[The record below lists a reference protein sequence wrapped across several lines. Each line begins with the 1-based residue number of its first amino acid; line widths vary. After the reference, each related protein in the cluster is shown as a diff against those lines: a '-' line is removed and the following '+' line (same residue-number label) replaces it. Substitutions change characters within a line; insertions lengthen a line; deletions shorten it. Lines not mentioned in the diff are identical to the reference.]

1 MGVITLGDL
10 LSAPDLGDL
19 LLEQLVAL
27 AADVG
32 DLLASDA
39 EILDGGENLLGDLG
53 RGLVLGQGVRVVERV
68 ICVVRSARG
77 STEAVKQARSH

>member
-1 MGVITLGDL
+1 MVTLGDL
-10 LSAPDLGDL
+10 LSTPDLGDL
-19 LLEQLVAL
+19 LLKQLVAL

-39 EILDGGENLLGDLG
+39 EILDSSEDLLGDLG

-68 ICVVRSARG
+68 ICDVQSASGPGRP
-77 STEAVKQARSH
+77 